1 MSDTNRVEWGK
12 VIVGGSAAT
21 MLVAALLFA
30 FIAGRGAAPPVRP
43 TVAPV
48 APVAP
53 VAAAALRPI
62 AAPAPTVPTA
72 PAPHVP
78 TDADIALRISTLS
91 GEELIGD
98 LWSIDR
104 VSENVPYDLL
114 ARNAARQAGKVVV
127 FTGRVLEIQD
137 LPQGGSFIRLS
148 LDSYGARVVA
158 VFTYVEPPD
167 DVLQNRRVRAY
178 GTTAGAF
185 EYTSQ
190 AGWNISIP
198 RINAVAVVNNNVPRR
213 APRDAASASAPR
225 RR

>member
-1 MSDTNRVEWGK
+1 MSDTNSVDWGK
-12 VIVGGSAAT
+12 VIIGVSAA
-21 MLVAALLFA
+21 MILVAALLFA
-30 FIAGRGAAPPVRP
+30 FAMSPRGVAPPVRP

-48 APVAP
+48 A
-53 VAAAALRPI
+53 AAATLRPI
-62 AAPAPTVPTA
+62 AAPAPAEPTP
-72 PAPHVP
+72 PARHIP
-78 TDADIALRISTLS
+78 TDAEIALRISSLS
-91 GEELIGD
+91 GEALIGD
-98 LWSIDR
+98 LWSIDQ

-198 RINAVAVVNNNVPRR
+198 RVNAVAVVNNNVPRR
-213 APRDAASASAPR
+213 APRDPAGASAPR